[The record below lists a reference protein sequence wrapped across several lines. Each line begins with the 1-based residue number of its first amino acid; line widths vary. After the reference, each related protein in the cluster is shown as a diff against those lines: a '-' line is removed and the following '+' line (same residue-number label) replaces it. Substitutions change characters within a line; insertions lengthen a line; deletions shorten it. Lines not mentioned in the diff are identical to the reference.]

1 MDVRPTT
8 DMVKEAMF
16 SILQFEIEGASV
28 ADLFCGSG
36 QLGIEALS
44 RGARYCVFVDQS
56 RDSQNITRQNLQS
69 TGLGQ
74 NSKVAAMDCLS
85 FLRSTS
91 GGFDIVLMD
100 PPYGKGLAAQA
111 LPLAAEKMSPGGVIL
126 CETGR
131 DEELPEQAG
140 DFALKK
146 TFRRTNLEWE
156 RVRILHNVRV
166 GHVDAVELH
175 FGKYHGRARCGS

>member
-1 MDVRPTT
+1 MRVITGTARGRKLVTLEGMDVRPTT

-16 SILQFEIEGASV
+16 SILQFEVEGASV

-69 TGLGQ
+69 TGLAQ

-85 FLRSTS
+85 FLRTTS

-100 PPYGKGLAAQA
+100 PPYGKGLAAAA

-126 CETGR
+126 CETGKE
-131 DEELPEQAG
+131 EELPEQAG
-140 DFALKK
+140 DFVLYRTYRYGKIK
-146 TFRRTNLEWE
+146 LWVYRRGQEEEN
-156 RVRILHNVRV
+156 
-166 GHVDAVELH
+166 A
-175 FGKYHGRARCGS
+175 